1 MYIVTG
7 AAGFIGSNIVKEL
20 NNRGVEDIIAVDDL
34 TEGDKFKNLADT
46 VIADYYDITEFEEIC
61 RSKRSLGGV
70 VAIIH
75 NGACANTME
84 YNGKYMFERNFSYSK
99 NVFEY
104 ALHYELPLV
113 YASSA
118 SVYGTGRVSIEEPE
132 YERPINVYAYSKL
145 AFDQYMRKN
154 FKRAKNTVVGLRYFN
169 VYGPREA
176 EKGRMA
182 SMVFQIARQL
192 KENGSVKLFEG
203 TDGFGDGGQMRDFV
217 SVLDVAKVNLFF
229 AGQAGVKGIF
239 NVGTGTARS
248 FNDVAHKFIELQ
260 GGGEITYVPFPE
272 KLVGKYQSFTE
283 AELTKLRAAGY
294 TDKFMD
300 LEEGID
306 FSRSYWGI

>member
-20 NNRGVEDIIAVDDL
+20 NNRGIDDIIAVDDL
-34 TEGDKFKNLADT
+34 TEGDKFRNLADT
-46 VIADYYDITEFEEIC
+46 VVADYYDITEFKKIC
-61 RSKRSLGGV
+61 EDKKSLGSV
-70 VAIIH
+70 VAILH

-84 YNGKYMFERNFSYSK
+84 YDGKYMFERNFTYSK

-104 ALHYELPLV
+104 ATHFELPMV

-118 SVYGTGRVSIEEPE
+118 SVYGTGRISIEKPE

-182 SMVFQIARQL
+182 SMVFQISNQL
-192 KENGSVKLFEG
+192 KENNEVKLFEG
-203 TDGFGDGGQMRDFV
+203 TDGFEDGGQMRDFV

-229 AGQAGVKGIF
+229 AAQADVQGIF

-248 FNDVAHKFIELQ
+248 FNDVAMKFISLQ
-260 GGGEITYVPFPE
+260 GSGSISYVPFPD

-283 AELTKLRAAGY
+283 ADLTKLREAGY
-294 TDKFMD
+294 KEEFMT

>member
-20 NNRGVEDIIAVDDL
+20 NNRGIEEIIAVDDL
-34 TEGDKFKNLADT
+34 THGDKFRNLSDT
-46 VIADYYDITEFEEIC
+46 VIADYFDITEFAEIC
-61 RSKRSLGGV
+61 RSMKSLGSIE
-70 VAIIH
+70 AILH
-75 NGACANTME
+75 NGACADTME
-84 YNGKYMFERNFSYSK
+84 YDGKYMFERNFTYSK
-99 NVFEY
+99 SVFEY
-104 ALHYELPLV
+104 ATSFGLPMV

-118 SVYGTGRVSIEEPE
+118 SVYGTGRVSVEEPD

-145 AFDQYMRKN
+145 AFDQYMRQN
-154 FKRAKNTVVGLRYFN
+154 FHRARNTVVGLRYFN

-182 SMVFQIARQL
+182 SMVFQIANQL
-192 KENGSVKLFEG
+192 KENNAVKLFEG
-203 TDGFGDGGQMRDFV
+203 TDGFENGGQMRDFV
-217 SVLDVAKVNLFF
+217 SVLDVAKVNLHF
-229 AGQAGVKGIF
+229 AGRKNVHGIF

-248 FNDVAHKFIELQ
+248 FNDVAKKFIELQ
-260 GGGEITYVPFPE
+260 GDGSISYVPFPE

-283 AELTKLRAAGY
+283 ADLTKLRDAGY
-294 TDKFMD
+294 TDEFMT

>member
-1 MYIVTG
+1 M
-7 AAGFIGSNIVKEL
+7 
-20 NNRGVEDIIAVDDL
+20 
-34 TEGDKFKNLADT
+34 
-46 VIADYYDITEFEEIC
+46 
-61 RSKRSLGGV
+61 

-260 GGGEITYVPFPE
+260 GG
-272 KLVGKYQSFTE
+272 
-283 AELTKLRAAGY
+283 AR
-294 TDKFMD
+294 
-300 LEEGID
+300 
-306 FSRSYWGI
+306 

>member
-34 TEGDKFKNLADT
+34 TEGDKFRNLADT
-46 VIADYYDITEFEEIC
+46 VITDYLDITEFADVC
-61 RSKRSLGGV
+61 KSMKSLGSV
-70 VAIIH
+70 EAILH

-84 YNGKYMFERNFSYSK
+84 YDGKYMFERNFTYSK

-104 ALHYELPLV
+104 ATHHELPMV

-118 SVYGTGRVSIEEPE
+118 SVYGTGRVSIEEPD

-145 AFDQYMRKN
+145 AFDQFMRKN

-182 SMVFQIARQL
+182 SMVFQISKQL
-192 KENGSVKLFEG
+192 KENGAVKLFTG
-203 TDGFGDGGQMRDFV
+203 TDGFEDGGQMRDFV

-229 AGQAGVKGIF
+229 AGKKNVHGVF
-239 NVGTGTARS
+239 NVGTGKARS
-248 FNDVAHKFIELQ
+248 FNDVAKKFIDLQ
-260 GGGEITYVPFPE
+260 GSGSINYVPFPE
-272 KLVGKYQSFTE
+272 SLIGKYQSFTE
-283 AELTKLRAAGY
+283 ADLTKIREAGY
-294 TDKFMD
+294 TDEFMT

>member
-1 MYIVTG
+1 MYVVTG

-20 NNRGVEDIIAVDDL
+20 NNRGIEDIIAVDDL
-34 TEGDKFKNLADT
+34 TEGDKFRNLADT
-46 VIADYYDITEFEEIC
+46 VIADYLDITEFAEIC
-61 RSKRSLGGV
+61 TGMKNLGDIT
-70 VAIIH
+70 AIIH

-84 YNGKYMFERNFSYSK
+84 YNGKYMFERNFTYSK

-104 ALHYELPLV
+104 ATTFALPLV

-118 SVYGTGRVSIEEPE
+118 SVYGTGRVSIEERE

-145 AFDQYMRKN
+145 SFDQY
-154 FKRAKNTVVGLRYFN
+154 FRANMHRARNTVVGLRYFN

-182 SMVFQIARQL
+182 SMVYQIAKQL
-192 KENGSVKLFEG
+192 KENNKVKLFEG
-203 TDGFGDGGQMRDFV
+203 TDGFEDGGQMRDFV

-229 AGQAGVKGIF
+229 AGSSNVHGVF
-239 NVGTGTARS
+239 NVGTGKARS
-248 FNDVAHKFIELQ
+248 FNDVARKFIELQ
-260 GGGEITYVPFPE
+260 GSGSIEYVPFPDT
-272 KLVGKYQSFTE
+272 LTGKYQSFTE
-283 AELTKLRAAGY
+283 ADLTKLRAAGY
-294 TDKFMD
+294 TQDFMS